1 MGGSRMN
8 ELDYLDAI
16 SELTNKVG
24 FKIKGTDLKTLEL
37 FDGSTIPTEKQIQD
51 KIKEMQLVKESA
63 TTQKAAAKAALLIRL
78 NITEDEAKLLLS

>member
-1 MGGSRMN
+1 MN